1 MCVQQ
6 RCDLCAAQR
15 DPGWSIWVWDDDG
28 SARTRIVCDAD
39 VQRCVEWHRVC
50 LNAEQPA
57 VGGVE
62 AVCDIGKQKR
72 RVLLQQSGKRMRKDL
87 VRAVTDKDLLRSDT
101 VIAGQGAPQISC
113 FRVRV
118 KA

>member
-1 MCVQQ
+1 MDRQKLRGGGLRAEVDIGLVHHHGLLRMCVQQ

-39 VQRCVEWHRVC
+39 VKRCVEWHRVR

-72 RVLLQQSGKRMRKDL
+72 RVLL
-87 VRAVTDKDLLRSDT
+87 
-101 VIAGQGAPQISC
+101 
-113 FRVRV
+113 
-118 KA
+118 